1 MDRGWDRV
9 GSYQRHFKKETS
21 MNIRKPRGRPFEPG
35 NSGRPAG
42 SKNRTTQLLKQ
53 LADGEAEQII
63 QKVLEKAKAGDDACL
78 RMLMD
83 RLWPPRKGQPVKLNT
98 PPLKTSADVLTAIV
112 TLWTAIA
119 NGHLTPDEASALSLV
134 AERSMAVI
142 NQQEALKRIEGLEK
156 DQERRDATNIE
167 TD

>member
-1 MDRGWDRV
+1 MTT
-9 GSYQRHFKKETS
+9 F
-21 MNIRKPRGRPFEPG
+21 RKPRGRPFQPG
-35 NSGRPAG
+35 NPGRPAG
-42 SKNRTTQLLKQ
+42 SKNRTTQLLER
-53 LADGEAEQII
+53 LAEAEAEEII
-63 QKVLEKAKAGDDACL
+63 QKVLEKANAGDDACL

-98 PPLKTSADVLTAIV
+98 TPLKTSADILNAIL

-119 NGHLTPDEASALSLV
+119 DGHLTPDEASALSLV

-142 NQQEALKRIEGLEK
+142 NQQEALKRIEDLEK
-156 DQERRDATNIE
+156 DQERRDATNFE

>member
-1 MDRGWDRV
+1 M
-9 GSYQRHFKKETS
+9 TT
-21 MNIRKPRGRPFEPG
+21 IRKPRGRPFRPG

-42 SKNRTTQLLKQ
+42 SKNRTTQLLEN
-53 LADGEAEQII
+53 LAEGEAEQII
-63 QKVLEKAKAGDDACL
+63 QKVLQKAKAGDDACL

-112 TLWTAIA
+112 TLWSAIA
-119 NGHLTPDEASALSLV
+119 EGQLTPDEASALSIV
-134 AERSMAVI
+134 AERSMAAI
-142 NQQEALKRIEGLEK
+142 SGQEALKRIETLEK
-156 DQERRDATNIE
+156 DRERRDATNFE

>member
-1 MDRGWDRV
+1 M
-9 GSYQRHFKKETS
+9 TT
-21 MNIRKPRGRPFEPG
+21 IRKPRGRPFRPG

-42 SKNRTTQLLKQ
+42 SKNRTTQLLEN
-53 LADGEAEQII
+53 LAEGEAEQII
-63 QKVLEKAKAGDDACL
+63 QKVLQKAKAGDDACL

-112 TLWTAIA
+112 SLWSAIA
-119 NGHLTPDEASALSLV
+119 EGQLTPDEASALSIV
-134 AERSMAVI
+134 AERSVAAI
-142 NQQEALKRIEGLEK
+142 SGQEALKRIETLEK
-156 DQERRDATNIE
+156 DRERRDATNFE